1 MSGKRLIAVRDETCI
16 DCGFC
21 SQFVA
26 CSKMQTG
33 CIGCGACI
41 KGCPQGAIRLQPLAE
56 PKSKIHFTVDGEKYL
71 TRGPVSV
78 LEALRELGRVAD
90 ESESKI
96 GSIQPYCRTGGC
108 WNCAVVIDGVLDR
121 SCVTPLRDKMEI
133 ITAPEIL
140 QQTEPKRTVTLM
152 RPAPHYHPSV
162 FTHGCNYH
170 CDLCHN
176 WNLTF
181 SSSSSSRSAIHP
193 KEAAAK
199 LNLDPEQDFWIGI
212 SGGEP
217 TLNRRWLTE
226 LVKTLHNTVPESRI
240 QLDTNASLLT
250 PDYIDELVS
259 AGITDISPDLK
270 ALRLGTFIKACGTR
284 SEKIARRYLET
295 SWSAVRYLDKTYRK
309 KVFMAVSLPCHP
321 RIHSKAE
328 IEDIGRSI
336 AGINPEMPV
345 TLIEYQP
352 AFHLR
357 DWPFL
362 SPKIM
367 EQAQKI
373 LESTG
378 LHKVIIQGGSEIP
391 RAIDPE
397 ELAMCSEEF

>member
-1 MSGKRLIAVRDETCI
+1 MSGKRFIAVQGKTCL

-21 SQFVA
+21 RHFVS

-33 CIGCGACI
+33 WCIGCGACI
-41 KGCPQGAIRLQPLAE
+41 KGCPQNAIHLQPLADPE
-56 PKSKIHFTVDGEKYL
+56 SRIHFTVDGAKY
-71 TRGPVSV
+71 TTQGPVSV
-78 LEALRELGRVAD
+78 LEALRELGRVTD
-90 ESESKI
+90 EPGSSV
-96 GSIQPYCRTGGC
+96 GSIQPHCSTGGC
-108 WNCAVVIDGVLDR
+108 WNCAVLIDGVLDR
-121 SCVTPLRDKMEI
+121 SCVTPLREKMEI
-133 ITAPEIL
+133 ITAHEIL
-140 QQTEPKRTVTLM
+140 QQAGPKRTVTLM

-181 SSSSSSRSAIHP
+181 SSSRSAIHP
-193 KEAAAK
+193 KEAVTK
-199 LNLDPEQDFWIGI
+199 LDLDPERDFWVGI

-217 TLNRRWLTE
+217 TLNRTWLTE
-226 LVKTLHNTVPESRI
+226 LVKALHNAVPESRI

-250 PDYIDELVS
+250 PDYIDELAA

-270 ALRLGTFIKACGTR
+270 ALRLDTFIKACGTR
-284 SEKIARRYLET
+284 SEKIARQYLET
-295 SWSAVRYLDKTYRK
+295 SWNAVRYLNDTYSK
-309 KVFMAVSLPCHP
+309 KIFMAVSLPCHP

-336 AGINPEMPV
+336 AEINPEIPI

-352 AFHLR
+352 AFQLR

-373 LESTG
+373 LESAG

-391 RAIDPE
+391 RAVDPA
-397 ELAMCSEEF
+397 ELALCSEEF

>member
-1 MSGKRLIAVRDETCI
+1 MSGKRFIAVRDETCL

-21 SQFVA
+21 RHFVS
-26 CSKMQTG
+26 CSKMQMG
-33 CIGCGACI
+33 RCIGCGACI
-41 KGCPQGAIRLQPLAE
+41 KGCPQGAIRLQPLAD
-56 PKSKIHFTVDGEKYL
+56 PKSTINFTVDGKSYT

-78 LEALRELGRVAD
+78 LEALRELGRVTD
-90 ESESKI
+90 EPGSKA
-96 GSIQPYCRTGGC
+96 GSIQPHCSTGGC
-108 WNCAVVIDGVLDR
+108 WNCAVLIDGALDR
-121 SCVTPLRDKMEI
+121 SCVIPLREKMEI
-133 ITAPEIL
+133 ITTPEIL
-140 QQTEPKRTVTLM
+140 QQAEPKRTVTLM

-181 SSSSSSRSAIHP
+181 SSSGSAIHP
-193 KEAAAK
+193 KEAVTK
-199 LNLDPEQDFWIGI
+199 LDLDPERDFWIGI

-217 TLNRRWLTE
+217 TLNRTWLTE
-226 LVKTLHNTVPESRI
+226 LVKTLHKAVPDGRI

-270 ALRLGTFIKACGTR
+270 ALRLDTFIKACGTR
-284 SEKIARRYLET
+284 SEKIARQYLET
-295 SWSAVRYLDKTYRK
+295 SWNAVRYLNETYSK
-309 KVFMAVSLPCHP
+309 KIFMAVSLPCHP

-336 AGINPEMPV
+336 AEINPEMPV

-352 AFHLR
+352 AFQLR

-362 SPKIM
+362 SSKIM

-391 RAIDPE
+391 RAVDPA
-397 ELAMCSEEF
+397 ELALCSEEF

>member
-1 MSGKRLIAVRDETCI
+1 MSRKRFVAVRGEACL

-21 SQFVA
+21 RHFVS

-41 KGCPQGAIRLQPLAE
+41 KGCPQGAKHLRPLVE
-56 PKSKIHFTVDGEKYL
+56 PESRIHFTVDGEKY
-71 TRGPVSV
+71 TTKGPVSV
-78 LEALRELGRVAD
+78 LGALRELGRVTD
-90 ESESKI
+90 EPVSEA
-96 GSIQPYCRTGGC
+96 GNIQPHCSTGGC
-108 WNCAVVIDGVLDR
+108 WNCAVLIDGVLDR
-121 SCVTPLRDKMEI
+121 SCVTPLREKMEI

-140 QQTEPKRTVTLM
+140 QQTGPRRTVTLM

-181 SSSSSSRSAIHP
+181 SSSGSGIHP

-199 LNLDPEQDFWIGI
+199 LDLDPEQDFWVGI

-217 TLNRRWLTE
+217 TLNRTWLTE
-226 LVKTLHNTVPESRI
+226 LVKALHNAVPDSRI

-270 ALRLGTFIKACGTR
+270 ALRLDTFIKACGTQ
-284 SEKIARRYLET
+284 SEKIARQYLET
-295 SWSAVRYLDKTYRK
+295 SWNAVRYLNETYGK
-309 KVFMAVSLPCHP
+309 KIFMAVSLPCHP

-328 IEDIGRSI
+328 LEDIGRSI
-336 AGINPEMPV
+336 AEINPEMPV

-352 AFHLR
+352 AFRLR

-367 EQAQKI
+367 EQAQKL

-391 RAIDPE
+391 RAIDPT
-397 ELAMCSEEF
+397 ELALCSEEF

>member
-1 MSGKRLIAVRDETCI
+1 MSGKRFIAVRSETCL

-21 SQFVA
+21 RHFVS
-26 CSKMQTG
+26 CSKMQTGG

-41 KGCPQGAIRLQPLAE
+41 NGCPQGAIRLQPLAD
-56 PKSKIHFTVDGEKYL
+56 PKSKIHFTVDGKSY
-71 TRGPVSV
+71 TTPGPVSV
-78 LEALRELGRVAD
+78 LEALRELGRVTDAL
-90 ESESKI
+90 ESKA
-96 GSIQPYCRTGGC
+96 GSIQPHCSTGGC
-108 WNCAVVIDGVLDR
+108 WNCAVLINGVLDR
-121 SCVTPLRDKMEI
+121 SCVTPLLEKMEI

-140 QQTEPKRTVTLM
+140 QQVEPKRTVTLM
-152 RPAPHYHPSV
+152 RPAPHFHPSV

-181 SSSSSSRSAIHP
+181 SSSKSAIHP
-193 KEAAAK
+193 KEAVTK
-199 LNLDPEQDFWIGI
+199 LDLDPERDLWIGI

-217 TLNRRWLTE
+217 TLNRTWLTE
-226 LVKTLHNTVPESRI
+226 LVKALHNSVPGSHI

-250 PDYIDELVS
+250 PDYIDELAA

-270 ALRLGTFIKACGTR
+270 ALRLDTFIKACGTQ
-284 SEKIARRYLET
+284 SKKIARQYLET
-295 SWSAVRYLDKTYRK
+295 SWNAVRYLNETYSK
-309 KVFMAVSLPCHP
+309 KIFMAVSLPCHP

-336 AGINPEMPV
+336 AEINPEMPV

-352 AFHLR
+352 AFQLR

-362 SPKIM
+362 NPKIM

-391 RAIDPE
+391 RAVDPA
-397 ELAMCSEEF
+397 ELALCSEEF

>member
-1 MSGKRLIAVRDETCI
+1 MSGKRFIAVRDETCL

-21 SQFVA
+21 RHFVS
-26 CSKMQTG
+26 CSKMQMG
-33 CIGCGACI
+33 RCIGCGACI
-41 KGCPQGAIRLQPLAE
+41 KGCPQGAIRLQPLAD
-56 PKSKIHFTVDGEKYL
+56 PKSTINFTVDGKSY
-71 TRGPVSV
+71 TTQGPVSV
-78 LEALRELGRVAD
+78 LEALRELGRVTD
-90 ESESKI
+90 EPGSKA
-96 GSIQPYCRTGGC
+96 GGIQPHCSTGGC
-108 WNCAVVIDGVLDR
+108 WNCAVLIDGVLDR
-121 SCVTPLRDKMEI
+121 SCVIPLREKMEI
-133 ITAPEIL
+133 ITTLEIL
-140 QQTEPKRTVTLM
+140 QQAEPKRTVTLM

-181 SSSSSSRSAIHP
+181 SSSGSAIHP
-193 KEAAAK
+193 KEAVTK
-199 LNLDPEQDFWIGI
+199 LDLDPERDSWVGI

-217 TLNRRWLTE
+217 TLNRAWLTE
-226 LVKTLHNTVPESRI
+226 LVKALHKAVPDSRI

-250 PDYIDELVS
+250 PDYIDELAA

-270 ALRLGTFIKACGTR
+270 ALHLDTFIKACGTR
-284 SEKIARRYLET
+284 SEKIARQYLET
-295 SWSAVRYLDKTYRK
+295 SWNAVRYLNDTYSK
-309 KVFMAVSLPCHP
+309 KIFMAVSLPCHP

-336 AGINPEMPV
+336 AEINPEIPV

-352 AFHLR
+352 AFQLR

-373 LESTG
+373 LESAG
-378 LHKVIIQGGSEIP
+378 LHKVIVQGGPEIP
-391 RAIDPE
+391 RAVDPA
-397 ELAMCSEEF
+397 ELALCSEEF

>member
-1 MSGKRLIAVRDETCI
+1 MSGKRFIAVRGETCL

-21 SQFVA
+21 RHFVS

-33 CIGCGACI
+33 WCIGCGACI
-41 KGCPQGAIRLQPLAE
+41 KGCPQGTIRLKPLAD
-56 PKSKIHFTVDGEKYL
+56 PKSTINFTVDGKSY
-71 TRGPVSV
+71 TTQGPVSV
-78 LEALRELGRVAD
+78 LEALRELGRVTD
-90 ESESKI
+90 EPGSKA
-96 GSIQPYCRTGGC
+96 GSIQPHCSTGGC
-108 WNCAVVIDGVLDR
+108 WNCTVLIDGVLDR
-121 SCVTPLRDKMEI
+121 SCVTPLREKMEI
-133 ITAPEIL
+133 ITTPEIL
-140 QQTEPKRTVTLM
+140 QQAKPKRTVTLM

-181 SSSSSSRSAIHP
+181 SSSRSAIHP
-193 KEAAAK
+193 KEAVTK
-199 LNLDPEQDFWIGI
+199 LDLDPERDFWVGI

-217 TLNRRWLTE
+217 TLNRTWLTE
-226 LVKTLHNTVPESRI
+226 LVKALHNAVPDSRI

-270 ALRLGTFIKACGTR
+270 ALRLDTFIKACGTR
-284 SEKIARRYLET
+284 SEKIARQYLET
-295 SWSAVRYLDKTYRK
+295 SWNAVRYLNDTYSK
-309 KVFMAVSLPCHP
+309 KIFMAVSLPCHP

-336 AGINPEMPV
+336 AEINPEMPV

-352 AFHLR
+352 AFQLR

-362 SPKIM
+362 NPKIM

-373 LESTG
+373 LESAG

-391 RAIDPE
+391 RAVDPA
-397 ELAMCSEEF
+397 ELALCSEEF

>member
-1 MSGKRLIAVRDETCI
+1 MSSKRFTAVRGETCL

-21 SQFVA
+21 RHFVS

-41 KGCPQGAIRLQPLAE
+41 KGCPQGAIDLRSRPDPE
-56 PKSKIHFTVDGEKYL
+56 SKIHFTVDGEKY
-71 TRGPVSV
+71 TIKGSVSV
-78 LEALRELGRVAD
+78 LEALRELGRVTD
-90 ESESKI
+90 KPGPKL
-96 GSIQPYCRTGGC
+96 GSIQHPCSTGSC
-108 WNCAVVIDGVLDR
+108 WNCTVLIDGVMVR
-121 SCVTPLRDKMEI
+121 SCVTPLREKMEI

-140 QQTEPKRTVTLM
+140 QQIEPKRIVTLM

-181 SSSSSSRSAIHP
+181 SSSRSAIHP
-193 KEAAAK
+193 TEAVTK
-199 LNLDPEQDFWIGI
+199 LDLDPERDFWIGI

-217 TLNRRWLTE
+217 TLNRTWLTK
-226 LVKTLHNTVPESRI
+226 LVKALHHAVPDSRI

-270 ALRLGTFIKACGTR
+270 ALRLDTFIKACGTR
-284 SEKIARRYLET
+284 SKKIARQYLET
-295 SWSAVRYLDKTYRK
+295 SWNAVRYLNDIYSKNI
-309 KVFMAVSLPCHP
+309 FMAVSLPCHP

-336 AGINPEMPV
+336 AEINPAMPV

-352 AFHLR
+352 AFQFR

-391 RAIDPE
+391 RALDPL
-397 ELAMCSEEF
+397 ELALCSEEF

>member
-1 MSGKRLIAVRDETCI
+1 MSGKRFIAVRDETCL

-21 SQFVA
+21 RHFVS

-41 KGCPQGAIRLQPLAE
+41 KGCPQGTIRLKPLAD
-56 PKSKIHFTVDGEKYL
+56 PKSTINFTVDGKSY
-71 TRGPVSV
+71 TTQGPVSV
-78 LEALRELGRVAD
+78 LEALRELGRVTD
-90 ESESKI
+90 EPGSNL
-96 GSIQPYCRTGGC
+96 GSIQPHCSTGGC
-108 WNCAVVIDGVLDR
+108 WNCTVLIDGVLDR
-121 SCVTPLRDKMEI
+121 SCVTPLREKMEI
-133 ITAPEIL
+133 ITTPEIL
-140 QQTEPKRTVTLM
+140 QQAEPKRTVTLM

-181 SSSSSSRSAIHP
+181 SSSRSAIHP
-193 KEAAAK
+193 KEAVTK
-199 LNLDPEQDFWIGI
+199 LDLDPERDFWVGI

-217 TLNRRWLTE
+217 TLNRTWLTE
-226 LVKTLHNTVPESRI
+226 LVKALHNAVPDSRI

-270 ALRLGTFIKACGTR
+270 ALRLDTFIKACGTR
-284 SEKIARRYLET
+284 PEKIARQYLET
-295 SWSAVRYLDKTYRK
+295 SWNAVRYLNDTYSK
-309 KVFMAVSLPCHP
+309 KIFMAVSLPCHP

-336 AGINPEMPV
+336 AEINPEMPV

-352 AFHLR
+352 AFQLR

-362 SPKIM
+362 NPKIM

-373 LESTG
+373 LESAG

-391 RAIDPE
+391 RAVDPA
-397 ELAMCSEEF
+397 ELALCSEEF

>member
-1 MSGKRLIAVRDETCI
+1 MNGKRFIAMRDETCI

-41 KGCPQGAIRLQPLAE
+41 KGCPQDAICLQPLVE
-56 PKSKIHFTVDGEKYL
+56 HESKINFTVDGKKYT

-78 LEALRELGRVAD
+78 LAALHELGKVAD
-90 ESESKI
+90 KSAYKT
-96 GSIQPYCRTGGC
+96 GTIQAYCGTGGC
-108 WNCAVVIDGVLDR
+108 WNCAVLIDGLLER
-121 SCVTPLRDKMEI
+121 SCVTPLREKMEI
-133 ITAPEIL
+133 ITDPEIF
-140 QQTEPKRTVTLM
+140 QRTVPKRTVTLM
-152 RPAPHYHPSV
+152 RPAPHYHPSI

-181 SSSSSSRSAIHP
+181 SSSRSAIDP
-193 KEAAAK
+193 GEAAVK
-199 LNLDPEQDFWIGI
+199 LDLDPEQDFWVGI

-217 TLNRRWLTE
+217 TLNRRWLTV
-226 LVKTLHNTVPESRI
+226 LVKTLHNTVPKSRI

-270 ALRLGTFIKACGTR
+270 AFRLETFIKACGIQ

-295 SWSAVRYLDKTYRK
+295 SWSAVRYLNKNYRK

-328 IEDIGRSI
+328 IEEIGRSI
-336 AGINPEMPV
+336 AEINPEMPV

-367 EQAQKI
+367 QQAQKI
-373 LESTG
+373 LESTV

-397 ELAMCSEEF
+397 ELTMCSEEF